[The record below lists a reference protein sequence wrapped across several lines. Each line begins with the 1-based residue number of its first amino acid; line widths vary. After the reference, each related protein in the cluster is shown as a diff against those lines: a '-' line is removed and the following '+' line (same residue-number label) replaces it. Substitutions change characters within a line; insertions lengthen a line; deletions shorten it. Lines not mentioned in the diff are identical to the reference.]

1 MMWIREKV
9 SGMSIVVTF
18 VLVLVLTF
26 VVSVFISNVLVI
38 PRAERSIVEMQ
49 ETSSLTEMQ
58 LTAEYLKQFV
68 ESRVSVLQD
77 IAGYPLIKN
86 GVMGAGISAEDL
98 NDFLR
103 NIKILG
109 KKENL
114 RILDIAGEPVYTRYK
129 EMIDGSDDSQCVWF
143 QRLLADES
151 DFEIVLK
158 KDADKN
164 RFQLA
169 VPIELQGYVEGVLV
183 SDIDVDLDQV
193 LKPLQSGLA
202 RSLSLTKDDVE
213 IGTSKKLSDQDSVV
227 LHHTISSL
235 GINMT
240 YKVDASALRA
250 QKQEFLWSIVGSLLV
265 SLCLSFVVLL
275 ISGKQALL
283 NPYKKLTESEASL
296 RIAKEDAEAA
306 SIAKSEFL
314 ANMSHEIRTPMN
326 GVIGMI
332 NLLLD
337 TKQSTTQK
345 GYTQTALNSAENL
358 LQIVN
363 DILDFSKIE
372 AGHMEIEPIS
382 FDLELLVEEVSE
394 LMALRAQ
401 EKSLEILVRYADDM
415 PFAVIGD
422 PGRLRQ
428 IFMNLIG
435 NAVKFTDDGHV
446 LIGVDVEDRFENSVV
461 FRVSVEDTGIG
472 IPKDKQDHI
481 FQKFSQADGT
491 TTRKFGGTGLGLT
504 ICRQLAKMMG
514 GEIGLESIPGAG
526 STFWCTFELVLDKEE
541 RACEQVLSCFEFDVS
556 GHRVLIVD
564 DNRTAREIVSEQL
577 KTQEIEVV
585 SASSGP
591 EALSILGKVQDE
603 GSSFDAAILD
613 FMMPEMNGVKLA
625 QEIRGMRQFDDMAL
639 VMLTSAPTR
648 GDNVRMQAAGFNG
661 YLSKPARRDDI
672 VSILRALLS
681 ARENGVDAGLL
692 TQHSLHG
699 ALHKRNH
706 HSKAQSLD
714 LDSVSVLL
722 VEDNLTNQMVATKML
737 ENFGCHVTT
746 ANNGSEAVKVVKQ
759 QRFDIVFMD
768 CQMPE
773 MDGFEAT
780 RIIRDLEER
789 SEQTRT
795 PIIAFTAH
803 AMKGDDQK
811 CYDAGM
817 DDYMTKPVNK
827 YVVADM
833 LVKWISE
840 ETPYDISVVRSA
852 VSLAG
857 EAVVNTLGKEELDTE
872 IYNAMRDMMEG
883 NFNSLLLTCLDGTK
897 DSISRME
904 TASEQGDF
912 KVIGECAHSIKSSC
926 AALGLVGVS
935 ELSKIIEMRL
945 SGVSDEEVDTD
956 KLAGDIEKLKTSFS
970 KVGNELRGMLSSD
983 EFT

>member
-1 MMWIREKV
+1 MRWIREKV
-9 SGMSIVVTF
+9 SNMSIVATF

-26 VVSVFISNVLVI
+26 VVSVFISNVMVI

-103 NIKILG
+103 NITILG

-114 RILDIAGEPVYTRYK
+114 RILDIAGDPVYTRYK
-129 EMIDGSDDSQCVWF
+129 EMVDGSDDSQCIWF
-143 QRLLADES
+143 QRLLAGES

-158 KDADKN
+158 KDAGKHL
-164 RFQLA
+164 FQLA

-193 LKPLQSGLA
+193 LKPLQSGQT

-337 TKQSTTQK
+337 TTQSTTQK

-394 LMALRAQ
+394 LMAVRAQ

-446 LIGVDVEDRFENSVV
+446 LIGVDVENQFDDSVI

-472 IPKDKQDHI
+472 IPKDKQDRI

-504 ICRQLAKMMG
+504 ICRQLVEMMD
-514 GEIGLESIPGAG
+514 GEIGLESIPGVG
-526 STFWCTFELVLDKEE
+526 STFWCTFELVLDKAEHV
-541 RACEQVLSCFEFDVS
+541 CEQVLSCSGVDVR
-556 GHRVLIVD
+556 GRRVLIVD

-577 KTQEIEVV
+577 KTQEIDVV
-585 SASSGP
+585 SASSGAD
-591 EALSILGKVQDE
+591 ALSILEKVQDE
-603 GSSFDAAILD
+603 EGYFDAAILD

-625 QEIRGMRQFDDMAL
+625 QEIRGMQQFDDMAL

-648 GDNVRMQAAGFNG
+648 GDSVRMQAAGFNG

-672 VSILRALLS
+672 IGILQALLS

-699 ALHKRNH
+699 VVHKRNH
-706 HSKAQSLD
+706 QSNAQNLD

-789 SEQTRT
+789 SEQSKT

-827 YVVADM
+827 YVMADM

-840 ETPYDISVVRSA
+840 DMSHDSPVTGST

-857 EAVVNTLGKEELDTE
+857 EAAANILGKEELDAET
-872 IYNAMRDMMEG
+872 YNAMRDMMEG

-904 TASEQGDF
+904 TAYEQGHF

-935 ELSKIIEMRL
+935 ELSKVIEMSL
-945 SGVSDEEVDTD
+945 SGVGNEGVDTD
-956 KLAGDIEKLKTSFS
+956 KLAGDIEKLKASFS
-970 KVGNELRGMLSSD
+970 RVGNELRGMLDRD
-983 EFT
+983 EAA